1 LLQQLHQTRQATRS
15 ADDDYEDKVRGRPA
29 YPVEKELIEGRGN
42 RAAPG
47 TACAKPGMNPPR
59 QCVCGDAPI
68 DCPAARSLS
77 INGQASTLTLNPDQ
91 FLRHRIA
98 LTQYIERDA
107 SIT

>member
-1 LLQQLHQTRQATRS
+1 MLQQLRHIPHATRLTGE
-15 ADDDYEDKVRGRPA
+15 DYESKVSGRPA
-29 YPVEKELIEGRGN
+29 YPVEKELVEGRGN

-68 DCPAARSLS
+68 DCPAARPLG
-77 INGQASTLTLNPDQ
+77 INGQASTFTLNPDQ